1 MKNVILTTAATVL
14 LASGAN
20 AFGLNNSN
28 AIAWSTASGV
38 ASAPVSV
45 PAPAVSPAP
54 VAAPVVQPATVT
66 SAPVAPVDA
75 PVSKPN
81 RSKSCEDFDHVM
93 VFTGKYAGNVVDRN
107 GNKIKL
113 SSCYSMEQF
122 MKAEVEKEDIMKV
135 VFQSRLYMNEEAQ
148 NFFAK

>member
-45 PAPAVSPAP
+45 PAP